1 MRKLILVLL
10 LAVAAFGQSS
20 LKSTVSVADR
30 SGEATR
36 LPVRRVVLFKNGV
49 GYFEHL
55 GSVSGAQNVSIDFTT
70 SQLNDVLKSLTV
82 IDLGKGRIA
91 GVNYTSVEPLDRQLG
106 SLRMGLAEDITSGQF
121 LAALKGAHVEVHSGA
136 LSVIGRV
143 LSVETRD
150 MKRGKGDDD
159 VVKLDY
165 LSVISDGGELRQF
178 EMTPLL
184 GVRLLEGDMREDV
197 SRY

>member
-1 MRKLILVLL
+1 
-10 LAVAAFGQSS
+10 VAAFGQSS

-30 SGEATR
+30 SEEATR

-91 GVNYTSVEPLDRQLG
+91 GVNYTSVEPLDRHLG
-106 SLRMGLAEDITSGQF
+106 SLRMGLAEDITSW
-121 LAALKGAHVEVHSGA
+121 LRSREPTSRSTVE
-136 LSVIGRV
+136 LC
-143 LSVETRD
+143 
-150 MKRGKGDDD
+150 
-159 VVKLDY
+159 
-165 LSVISDGGELRQF
+165 
-178 EMTPLL
+178 PL
-184 GVRLLEGDMREDV
+184 
-197 SRY
+197 